1 MNLQNET
8 RIQFH
13 ADISPHHAFFL
24 SPQAPLF
31 LPLHCPQG
39 FPSHWPPSFFL
50 SNPHMLPP
58 PSTPNT
64 KAEQKKNIFL
74 STHSLGIRL
83 FPLLLQALSS
93 SSSPPSP
100 SLVVPPMLA
109 DKVTVVIL
117 SIFKHILQ
125 ETQHQIIPGSHGNKG
140 KPLALGHQ

>member
-1 MNLQNET
+1 ML
-8 RIQFH
+8 I
-13 ADISPHHAFFL
+13 
-24 SPQAPLF
+24 F
-31 LPLHCPQG
+31 LPTM
-39 FPSHWPPSFFL
+39 PSFSLLRLPCSSLFVAL
-50 SNPHMLPP
+50 KVFPPFGLLPFSSPIPTFPP
-58 PSTPNT
+58 PPHLQLLIPRLN
-64 KAEQKKNIFL
+64 KKKNIFL